1 MAWIWRTVFAS
12 CHSLGESCEIDKHR
26 VHLGQDPAKAVQM
39 ARILLA
45 EDDSAVRDFVRRAL
59 EIDGHEV
66 VPVHDG
72 GEALEHALSPLH
84 QFDLLLSDIRMPV
97 VDGVALALQV
107 GRDRPDLPILLMT
120 GYAEHRD
127 RAYGLETLIKGII
140 QKPFTLEQIRKEV
153 RVALGEDGAQRA
165 G

>member
-1 MAWIWRTVFAS
+1 
-12 CHSLGESCEIDKHR
+12 
-26 VHLGQDPAKAVQM
+26 M

-45 EDDSAVRDFVRRAL
+45 EDDVAVCDFVRRAL
-59 EIDGHEV
+59 EMDGHDV

-72 GEALEHALSPLH
+72 GEALERLMSPLE

-107 GRDRPDLPILLMT
+107 ARDKPDLPILLMT

-127 RAYGLETLIKGII
+127 RAYGLDSLIRGIV
-140 QKPFTLEQIRKEV
+140 QKPFTLAQIREEV
-153 RVALGEDGAQRA
+153 NAVLDTPASAA
-165 G
+165 